1 MPSSLESPA
10 VLNDYDLV
18 VRVRALARDERRA
31 TARLVAALAEF
42 DRRQLYLA
50 QGCSSLFTYCTEVLH
65 FSEHAAYTR
74 MEVARTALRFPVA
87 LKRLEEGSVT
97 LTTIRRL
104 GPVLTDSNHCEVL
117 AAAAH
122 KKKADV
128 ELLVATWRPQPDAVT
143 IVRKLP
149 SPRTAALAVDPAAR
163 TASPSLDSSDPSPV
177 MPTVQPTCLEAPPP
191 RGTSHPPIV
200 SPLGQ
205 ERYRIQFTA
214 SRAMHDKLR
223 LAQALLRHRIPT
235 GDLVA
240 IFERGLDL
248 LLAELARTKFGAT
261 LRPRP
266 QKPSARR
273 SRHIPA
279 AVKREVWRR
288 DDGRCAFV
296 GVEGRCTERGF
307 MEFHHV
313 VPFADGGAAT
323 SGNIE
328 LRCRAHNAYE
338 AEQSFG
344 PLVAREVAPPY
355 SMPLCNAIRAG
366 TSPMGTNIV
375 PTEPC

>member
-1 MPSSLESPA
+1 MSSNLESPA
-10 VLNDYDLV
+10 VLNDNDLV
-18 VRVRALARDERRA
+18 VRVRTLARRERRA
-31 TARLVAALAEF
+31 TAQLVAALAEF
-42 DRRQLYLA
+42 DRRRLYLA
-50 QGCSSLFTYCTEVLH
+50 QGCSSLFTYCTDVLH
-65 FSEHAAYTR
+65 LSEHAAYTR
-74 MEVARTALRFPVA
+74 MEVARTALRFPVV
-87 LKRLEEGSVT
+87 LQRLEEGSVT

-104 GPVLTDSNHCEVL
+104 GPVLTDSNHREVL

-128 ELLVATWRPQPDAVT
+128 ERLVATLRPQPDAVT

-149 SPRTAALAVDPAAR
+149 PPRTPGAARHPAAPSASSSLATTGSPPVMTTVPPAVSDTPPPPITAPQITSPLPIISALA
-163 TASPSLDSSDPSPV
+163 S
-177 MPTVQPTCLEAPPP
+177 
-191 RGTSHPPIV
+191 
-200 SPLGQ
+200 

-235 GDLVA
+235 GDPVA

-248 LLAELARTKFGAT
+248 LLADLARTKFGAT

-266 QKPSARR
+266 QKPSAPR

-296 GVEGRCTERGF
+296 GAEGRCRERGF
-307 MEFHHV
+307 VEFHHV

-323 SGNIE
+323 PGNIE

-355 SMPLCNAIRAG
+355 NAFRPERGGVVAL
-366 TSPMGTNIV
+366 TS
-375 PTEPC
+375 C